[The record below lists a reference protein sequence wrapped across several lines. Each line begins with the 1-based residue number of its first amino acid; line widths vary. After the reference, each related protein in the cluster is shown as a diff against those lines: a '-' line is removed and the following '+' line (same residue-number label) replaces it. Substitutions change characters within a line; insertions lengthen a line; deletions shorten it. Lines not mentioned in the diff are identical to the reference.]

1 LALLPAFA
9 FFVGPIAGTMAGAV
23 AGAGPAGADA
33 VATGFSVA
41 FDSTAFDVDAVVP
54 ALPDSPFAAALSVL
68 TAFSRALVAAVIAA
82 SALVSAF
89 ADVPA
94 RVAAMFSLAV
104 ADVTLVAAAETVRGV
119 TVAGPLLAPLL
130 AIVLPTL
137 VLLAVARALVA
148 LVVAV
153 APVLLV
159 ARALDAGL
167 AVVLVAGFLALSVVP
182 VLPVVPG
189 SVAAVF
195 VGTDLHPHLGQ
206 LRGWHSTESDALHLI
221 ARKNSKVIGTK
232 HYRELLFGLRQQP
245 AHDPQR
251 LLRRR
256 ATADRDPHQVAGQR
270 HRIPDH
276 AMRDVPGQVKHPG
289 LHILG
294 KHHLGRN
301 IKRRPHLTKPRVNVS
316 HAPHFLPFSEM
327 SERRQRTSVMPSPA
341 WPSSVASRPRSPQVA
356 RPRSRRCT
364 SRRSSA

>member
-1 LALLPAFA
+1 LGVTSLAGLLGLALLPAFA

-41 FDSTAFDVDAVVP
+41 FDSTAFDSTAFDVDAVVS

-104 ADVTLVAAAETVRGV
+104 ADVTRVAAAETVRGV
-119 TVAGPLLAPLL
+119 TVAGPPPVPLL

-148 LVVAV
+148 LVALVVAV

-159 ARALDAGL
+159 ARALAAGL
-167 AVVLVAGFLALSVVP
+167 AVVLVAGFLALPVVP
-182 VLPVVPG
+182 VLPVLPG

-206 LRGWHSTESDALHLI
+206 LRGWAFHGE
-221 ARKNSKVIGTK
+221 
-232 HYRELLFGLRQQP
+232 
-245 AHDPQR
+245 
-251 LLRRR
+251 
-256 ATADRDPHQVAGQR
+256 
-270 HRIPDH
+270 
-276 AMRDVPGQVKHPG
+276 
-289 LHILG
+289 
-294 KHHLGRN
+294 
-301 IKRRPHLTKPRVNVS
+301 
-316 HAPHFLPFSEM
+316 
-327 SERRQRTSVMPSPA
+327 
-341 WPSSVASRPRSPQVA
+341 
-356 RPRSRRCT
+356 
-364 SRRSSA
+364 